1 MGAVGIACL
10 NKMKE
15 SAAAVP
21 PSQTGEGTVWEAE
34 KQGKASPH
42 TPDNPISAG
51 LNQSTRIRLIHCE
64 QKYDASLE

>member
-1 MGAVGIACL
+1 VGAVGIACL

-15 SAAAVP
+15 SAAAIP

-51 LNQSTRIRLIHCE
+51 LNQSTRIGLIHCE

>member
-1 MGAVGIACL
+1 MGAIGVACL
-10 NKMKE
+10 NKVKKG
-15 SAAAVP
+15 AAAFP

-51 LNQSTRIRLIHCE
+51 LNQSTQIRLIHCE
-64 QKYDASLE
+64 QKYDDALE